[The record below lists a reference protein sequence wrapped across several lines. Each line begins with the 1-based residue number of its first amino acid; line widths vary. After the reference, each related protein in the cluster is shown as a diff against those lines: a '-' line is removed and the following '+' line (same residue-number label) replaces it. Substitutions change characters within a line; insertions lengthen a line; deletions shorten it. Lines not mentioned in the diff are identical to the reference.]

1 MTEDVSGVVLRVC
14 DDSMFGTDRAS
25 FAGDGG
31 LGPAIRDESSFFDIV
46 AAASEL
52 LGWRG
57 SVIM

>member
-25 FAGDGG
+25 FGGDGG
-31 LGPAIRDESSFFDIV
+31 LRPGIRDESSFFEIV
-46 AAASEL
+46 TAASDL